1 MEKGNSFSSPE
12 ITKKLLL
19 VSSQDTDMHI
29 LITYI
34 IFLFPALWSSF
45 FGLPDLLGDRETLRH
60 YSQPWCCTSL
70 PVLSLWWAGIE
81 SSDP

>member
-12 ITKKLLL
+12 IKKLLL
-19 VSSQDTDMHI
+19 VSSQDTDMHM

-45 FGLPDLLGDRETLRH
+45 FGLPDLGDRETLH
-60 YSQPWCCTSL
+60 LYSRPRCCTSL
-70 PVLSLWWAGIE
+70 PVLSLWWGGIE